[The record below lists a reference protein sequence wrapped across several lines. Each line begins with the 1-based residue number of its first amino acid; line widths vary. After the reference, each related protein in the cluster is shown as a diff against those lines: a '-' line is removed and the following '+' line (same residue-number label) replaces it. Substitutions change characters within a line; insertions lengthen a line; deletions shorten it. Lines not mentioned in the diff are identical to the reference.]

1 MPGDPPI
8 SRINGAKSAT
18 RPSTEDV
25 TMIHTMPPETFLRH
39 HAQETARIVERSS
52 LRRIAVSRKPRGP
65 RTRAILGA

>member
-1 MPGDPPI
+1 
-8 SRINGAKSAT
+8 
-18 RPSTEDV
+18 
-25 TMIHTMPPETFLRH
+25 MIHTMPPETFLRH